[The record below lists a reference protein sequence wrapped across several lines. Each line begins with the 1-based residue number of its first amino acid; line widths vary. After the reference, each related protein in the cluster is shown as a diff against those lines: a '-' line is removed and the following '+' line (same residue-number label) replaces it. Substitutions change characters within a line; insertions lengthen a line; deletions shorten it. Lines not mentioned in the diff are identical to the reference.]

1 MTLLLRSSSRIFALI
16 ACFACLVP
24 LAHAQRG
31 PASVFAE
38 PVEAHEFSNRIEAL
52 GTLQPNEQVELTV
65 NVADRVTS
73 IFFDDGQR
81 VKAGDT
87 LLSLLQSE
95 QAARVEGAVATLN
108 EARNVVKRMKPLLDD
123 GGVSLMAYEEAK
135 KDVLVAE
142 ANLAALRVQQK
153 ERILVAPFDGLLGFR
168 RVSKGAYLSP
178 GTVVTTLVDDSVM
191 KLDFDVPSL
200 EISQLK
206 PGVKV
211 SAVTDDFPDKV
222 FEGEIT
228 SIENTI
234 DPVTRSVTV
243 RAIIPNDDLLLR
255 AGTFMSVIIEAAPSK
270 GLAVPEEAI
279 QPRGPNSYVFVI
291 ENKDGVKT
299 ATRKEVELG
308 RRQGKYVEV
317 VSGLSEGDM
326 VITEGVIRVREGAAV
341 KVQDRALLLP
351 PSGNGASGTSN
362 RDQMSVK

>member
-1 MTLLLRSSSRIFALI
+1 
-16 ACFACLVP
+16 
-24 LAHAQRG
+24 
-31 PASVFAE
+31 
-38 PVEAHEFSNRIEAL
+38 
-52 GTLQPNEQVELTV
+52 
-65 NVADRVTS
+65 
-73 IFFDDGQR
+73 
-81 VKAGDT
+81 

-142 ANLAALRVQQK
+142 SNLAALRVQQK

-178 GTVVTTLVDDSVM
+178 GQVVTTLVDDSVM

-200 EISQLK
+200 EVSQLK

-211 SAVTDDFPDKV
+211 RALTDDFPDRV

-228 SIENTI
+228 SVENTI

-243 RAIIPNDDLLLR
+243 RAIIPNDDLILR
-255 AGTFMSVIIEAAPSK
+255 AGTFMSVIVEAAPSQ
-270 GLAVPEEAI
+270 GLSVPEEAI

-291 ENKDGVKT
+291 EDDGGTKR
-299 ATRKEVELG
+299 ARRLEVEPG
-308 RRQGKYVEV
+308 RREGKFIEIT
-317 VSGLSEGDM
+317 SGLSEGDL
-326 VITEGVIRVREGAAV
+326 VITEGVIRVREGSEV
-341 KVQDRALLLP
+341 KIQDPAMLLP
-351 PSGNGASGTSN
+351 SKDGPAAPPK
-362 RDQMSVK
+362 RDRMSVK